1 MKHLVFV
8 NRVLSSDLLN
18 ILASFCAA
26 RQNTDMP
33 LRPMVTETILSIA
46 NNFGVTLSIADWE
59 REKVF
64 KLLES
69 SGLLA
74 QVLRCITQRS
84 PDSDA
89 CHCSSSSHDA

>member
-46 NNFGVTLSIADWE
+46 NNFGVTLSIADWG
-59 REKVF
+59 R
-64 KLLES
+64 
-69 SGLLA
+69 
-74 QVLRCITQRS
+74 
-84 PDSDA
+84 
-89 CHCSSSSHDA
+89 

>member
-26 RQNTDMP
+26 RQDTDMP
-33 LRPMVTETILSIA
+33 CPMVTETILSIA

-89 CHCSSSSHDA
+89 CHYSSSSHDG